1 VRAIQFKSFGGPE
14 VLEMVDLPRPE
25 IKDHQVLIH
34 TQAIGVNYA
43 DTMRREGNYVL
54 PTHLPFIPGS
64 EVVGE
69 VEEVGETVTAVAKGD
84 SVIALVG
91 AGAYAD
97 FVVADEA
104 SLIRKP
110 EQLDV
115 YQAVALPL
123 QALSAYHI
131 ITTMGRLQEGESIL
145 IHAAA
150 GGVGSLAVQLANLFG
165 AGKVL
170 ATASTDSKRQLAKQL
185 GADKVID
192 YTQDNWDQ
200 HIRDLTG
207 GRGVDVILEM
217 AGGDVF
223 QRSVHCLAP
232 FGRLIIYGVASGET
246 PVLNPV
252 DLMEKNKTITGF
264 FLPAMMEKPALYQ
277 ESLQNILNFATE
289 GKLKTIIGKTYALE
303 DVAQV
308 HEEMQNRKTQ
318 GKLILIP

>member
-1 VRAIQFKSFGGPE
+1 MRAIQFKSFGGPE
-14 VLEMVDLPRPE
+14 VLELVNLSRPKV
-25 IKDHQVLIH
+25 KDHQVLIK
-34 TQAIGVNYA
+34 TKAIGVNYA

-54 PTHLPFIPGS
+54 PTPLPFIPGS

-69 VEEVGETVTAVAKGD
+69 VNDVGKAVTTVAKGD
-84 SVIALVG
+84 TVVALVG

-110 EQLDV
+110 DTLDA
-115 YQAVALPL
+115 YHAVALPL

-145 IHAAA
+145 IHAAG
-150 GGVGSLAVQLANLFG
+150 GGVGSLAVQLAKLFG
-165 AGKVL
+165 AEKVL
-170 ATASTDSKRQLAKQL
+170 ATASTESKRQLAKQL
-185 GADKVID
+185 GADEVID
-192 YTQDNWDQ
+192 YTQDKWDQ
-200 HIRDLTG
+200 HILDITD
-207 GRGVDVILEM
+207 GRGVDVVLEM
-217 AGGDVF
+217 AGGDIF
-223 QRSVHCLAP
+223 QRSVQCLAP

-252 DLMEKNKTITGF
+252 DLMEKNKTVTGF

-277 ESLQNILNFATE
+277 KSLQKILGLAAE
-289 GKLKTIIGKTYALE
+289 GKLKTIIGKTYSIE
-303 DVAQV
+303 DASQL
-308 HEEMQNRKTQ
+308 HADMQNRKTQ